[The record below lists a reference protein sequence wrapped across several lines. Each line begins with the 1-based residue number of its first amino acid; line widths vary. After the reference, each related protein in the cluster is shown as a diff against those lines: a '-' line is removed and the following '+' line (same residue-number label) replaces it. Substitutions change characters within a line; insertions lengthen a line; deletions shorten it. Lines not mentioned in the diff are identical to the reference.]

1 MKNFKTLS
9 LLLLSITYLQALRGQ
24 DLDYQNIGDNFAA
37 TVATVEPGEVV
48 FITGGEY
55 SLRMME
61 AIATGVLKLGG
72 TPFLNITTD
81 KIQTFL
87 LTDVPEEYFLSSSD
101 PSVKWL
107 ADVNVLVTIM
117 PYSEDQAKWDALMEG
132 LPEAKKKKLEN
143 IGMLQLQA
151 LMQGKMRVVIFTYP
165 TEEQA
170 KASGMD
176 IETYTTEY
184 LKGLTADFEK
194 VRETGMKLEEML
206 VQSKEVHITTP
217 FGTDIRFQTT
227 GRSCWFLDGSTTA
240 ADCEKPFMQRVESVP
255 SGMMYQTIHE
265 HSANGKLFIPSSR
278 CDGLLQVK
286 NLTVTFTDGMM
297 GELKGEGKDC
307 IEAQFAP
314 YEKEA
319 RLLGQLSIGL
329 NTGLQIIEEGG
340 VNFRP
345 GLAAGMVYLYL
356 GNNADTGG
364 ENSAEGGYYFPLT
377 NATVTIDGVTVVKD
391 GVLQDVE

>member
-1 MKNFKTLS
+1 MKNIRTFF
-9 LLLLSITYLQALRGQ
+9 LLLLSLTFVQAILSQ
-24 DLDYQNIGDNFAA
+24 DLDYQKIGDNVAA
-37 TVATVEPGEVV
+37 TLVSVEPGEIV

-61 AIATGVLKLGG
+61 AIATGVLKMGG

-81 KIQTFL
+81 KIQNFL
-87 LTDVPEEYFLSSSD
+87 LTDVSEEHFLSFSD
-101 PSVKWL
+101 PSIKWL
-107 ADVNVLVTIM
+107 EDVDVLVMIM
-117 PYSEDQAKWDALMEG
+117 PYSEDQAKWNALMEG
-132 LPEAKKKKLEN
+132 LSEVKKKKLEEV
-143 IGMLQLQA
+143 GMLQLQA
-151 LMQGKMRVVIFTYP
+151 LMLGKMRVVIFTYP

-176 IETYTTEY
+176 METYTTEY

-194 VRETGMKLEEML
+194 VRKTGMKLEEML

-240 ADCEKPFMQRVESVP
+240 ADREKPFMERVESVP
-255 SGMMYQTIHE
+255 SGMIYQTIHE
-265 HSANGKLFIPSSR
+265 HSASGKLFIPASR
-278 CDGLLQVK
+278 CDDLPQVK
-286 NLTVTFTDGMM
+286 NLSVTFTDGMM

-307 IEAQFAP
+307 IEAHFAP

-319 RLLGQLSIGL
+319 RLLGRLSIGL
-329 NTGLQIIEEGG
+329 NTGLQIIEEGA

-364 ENSAEGGYYFPLT
+364 ENSVEGAYYFPVT
-377 NATVTIDGVTVVKD
+377 NATVTIDGVVVVKD
-391 GVLQDVE
+391 GVLQD